1 MAREAYVVI
10 GSNFGD
16 EGKGKMTNKFCM
28 ELLKRHSKV
37 LNVRFNGGAQAGH
50 NVSVNGKEHVF
61 HIVGSGSL
69 LNTPEK
75 VVVDTYYTKHVIL
88 NSVIDNYSAF
98 EKEGNTLGT
107 LWAHENCMVTT
118 VWDMTLNRD
127 LERSRGNNRHG
138 SCGCGIFET
147 IKRNKEIALT
157 LGMLHSYGRDLKSL
171 LVDIVEYYKR
181 ACAEYGIAYDKS
193 LATDECIN
201 EQMGILLDNFKG
213 RFILVTKEIEHK
225 VLSCYDA
232 YVFEGAQGLLLD
244 QNNVE
249 YAPHLTPS
257 NTGVKNVIELLND
270 NALALDSLQV
280 CYVTRSFMTRHGAGR
295 IDHEDVT
302 GELQALN
309 KNDTNIT
316 NEFQGSLRYGELD
329 LKSLV
334 GRVINDFRQ
343 CSDLNGQINVEIA
356 LAINHLDLTKDKLVT
371 NNGWVGIEKC
381 GALFDTFDKIYV
393 GYGKNEGDYS

>member
-28 ELLKRHSKV
+28 ELLKKHNKV
-37 LNVRFNGGAQAGH
+37 LNIRFNGGAQAGH
-50 NVSVNGKEHVF
+50 NVSINGKEHVF

-69 LNTPEK
+69 LNMPDK

-107 LWAHENCMVTT
+107 LWAHEDCMITT
-118 VWDMTLNRD
+118 IWDMTLNRD
-127 LERSRGNNRHG
+127 LERSRGDGRHG

-147 IKRNKEIALT
+147 IKRNREVALT
-157 LGMLHSYGRDLKSL
+157 LGMLHQYGKDIKSL
-171 LVDIVEYYKR
+171 LVDIVDYYKR
-181 ACAEYGIAYDKS
+181 VCAEYGITYDKS
-193 LATDECIN
+193 LVTDECIN
-201 EQMGILLDNFKG
+201 EQMDILLDTFKS
-213 RFILVTKEIEHK
+213 RFILVTRDMECK

-244 QNNVE
+244 QNNIE
-249 YAPHLTPS
+249 YAPNLTPS

-270 NALALDSLQV
+270 NALVLDSLQV

-295 IDHEDVT
+295 LDHEDVT

-316 NEFQGSLRYGELD
+316 NEFQGSLRYGEID

-334 GRVINDFRQ
+334 GRVITDFRQ
-343 CSDLNGQINVEIA
+343 CSSLNGQVDIEIA
-356 LAINHLDLTKDKLVT
+356 LAINHLDLTKDRLVT
-371 NNGWVGIEKC
+371 NNGWIGIDKC
-381 GALFDTFDKIYV
+381 RGLLDVFDKIYK
-393 GYGKNEGDYS
+393 GYGKSEGDYS